1 MKVFYSILAHFS
13 WVIVWLVPLYAFFYL
28 IYFLVGLPLRRQERA
43 RFFIDLIETGLKQGR
58 SIEDTII
65 SISHSRDETLGVQFH
80 LLASYL
86 SGGWRFIPAL
96 EKLTGLLP
104 PQMTAMLKVG
114 DEIGDLKKVLPA
126 CRTLLTEGSSR
137 IQGSQNYLIVL
148 AFVLIPV
155 TPALFWTMTVFV
167 VPRLNQVFADL
178 LEGGA
183 IIPPSFVTGAAAI
196 AQIQFVVALLFY
208 AGAILYIGGPRMISW
223 LQAGLSIPSFD
234 WLFYWVPWR
243 RKRMQR
249 DFAAMLGVLLDAEVP
264 EDRAVSLAAE
274 CTANQ
279 IFIKRARRVVLSLR
293 QGVKLTEALNQLD
306 DTGEFHWRLT
316 NALQAGRNFL
326 SALSGWLESLDA
338 KAFQQEQAMAQTVT
352 TFLVLLNGAM
362 VTLFAIFV
370 FGGITTIFEAA
381 VLW

>member
-1 MKVFYSILAHFS
+1 MKVFHFILIHFA
-13 WVIVWLVPLYAFFYL
+13 WVMAWLVPLYAFCYL

-43 RFFIDLIETGLKQGR
+43 RFFLDLIETGLKQGR
-58 SIEDTII
+58 SIEDTIT
-65 SISHSRDETLGVQFH
+65 SISHSRDQTLGVQFH

-86 SGGWRFIPAL
+86 SGGWQFIPAL
-96 EKLTGLLP
+96 EKVPLLP
-104 PQMTAMLKVG
+104 PQMTAMLKAG
-114 DEIGDLKKVLPA
+114 EEIGDLKKVLPA
-126 CRTLLTEGSSR
+126 CRVLLTDGNSR
-137 IQGSQNYLIVL
+137 VQGSQNYLIVL

-155 TPALFWTMTVFV
+155 TPALFWSMTVFV
-167 VPRLNQVFADL
+167 VPKLNQVFADL
-178 LEGGA
+178 LEGAA

-196 AQIQFVVALLFY
+196 AQIQLVVALLFY
-208 AGAILYIGGPRMISW
+208 VGAIFYIGGPRMISW

-234 WLFYWVPWR
+234 WMFYWVPWR

-249 DFAAMLGVLLDAEVP
+249 DFAAMLAVLLDAEVP

-279 IFIKRARRVVLSLR
+279 IFVKRARRVVLSLR
-293 QGVKLTEALNQLD
+293 QGGKLTEALETLD
-306 DTGEFHWRLT
+306 ETGEFRWRLT

-326 SALSGWLESLDA
+326 TALNGWLESLDA

-362 VTLFAIFV
+362 VTLLAVFV
-370 FGGITTIFEAA
+370 FGGISAIFEAA